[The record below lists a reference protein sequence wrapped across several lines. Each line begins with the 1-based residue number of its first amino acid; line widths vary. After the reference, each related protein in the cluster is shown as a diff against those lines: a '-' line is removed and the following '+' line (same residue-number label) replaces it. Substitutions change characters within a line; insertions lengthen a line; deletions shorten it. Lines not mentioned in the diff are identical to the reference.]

1 MWYGCCRTTFSKSAE
16 RRTSARADTKQPS
29 SVQSRSADHCG
40 SISSILTSWKHFAF
54 SLPSLPLPRRIA
66 IQLELEMVYAPLASP
81 ASASSAP
88 PPLKLI
94 RLTSVTSSSSSRS
107 FSFSTEFWRW
117 FQCLAAPGDAQLTRV
132 KSRATSAAAVKQ
144 KTD

>member
-1 MWYGCCRTTFSKSAE
+1 MAAGVQHFQRALSAVQARERTRSSPVQFSRDQQTTAAASA
-16 RRTSARADTKQPS
+16 S
-29 SVQSRSADHCG
+29 SSPVG
-40 SISSILTSWKHFAF
+40 NTLL
-54 SLPSLPLPRRIA
+54 SLFLLFLFPGDA